1 MKTTDFHIKAKAKTL
16 NESLSRK
23 FGEKLDIDNYS
34 TEQLQRVSDLIETK
48 IGYLKN
54 SKFNET
60 LENEE
65 FYRLTM
71 MQDVVRTALSE
82 RAVSKSQQQAA
93 GAALAAKRGDAPKS
107 KLKGSSKEMMKMSTK
122 ELEKFAGTKHK
133 GLPKKVD
140 EASKPD
146 FLDMDKDGNKK
157 EPMKKALKDKENKKV
172 NELGPKTLGSYVTK
186 VAKLEPHQV
195 KPSRE
200 AGIEKATKL
209 LRKKEREGE
218 KIEEGD
224 APRFPITGNAPKG
237 SAERKRK
244 AVQMALGRK
253 NKDHPDWNPRIN
265 PQTAALRLGRKLQ
278 KSATNESWD
287 DEWVNSN
294 RPNFKGSMAD
304 TEQLVKLFKK
314 KGHTI
319 TDVDDSADPVLVL
332 MSGDTPVGW
341 YDFENE
347 FGYMEKNPNP
357 AKVYETKVKKK
368 HASKKKSMNESY
380 IAIGRYLLEGEEGKA
395 ELIMAVKDMVDKF
408 TGWSED
414 IAQMQAQTAMEMA
427 DAIRDEMGS
436 DSAEQFTAGVQP
448 ALDAAFQAVKSAREA
463 LNNQVGTLTG
473 NAPEPMGPEPEADM
487 GDEELPATSDEEL
500 PPEPEADE
508 TPPEGREKRE
518 SIERRNRLTKLLASR

>member
-1 MKTTDFHIKAKAKTL
+1 MKTTDFYIKPNAKTL

-23 FGEKLDIDNYS
+23 FGEKLDIDGYS
-34 TEQLQRVSDLIETK
+34 TEQLKKAAGLIESK
-48 IGYLKN
+48 INTIKN
-54 SKFNET
+54 GKFNEA
-60 LENEE
+60 LESEE
-65 FYRLTM
+65 FHRLKLM
-71 MQDVVRTALSE
+71 HDVVRTALSE

-157 EPMKKALKDKENKKV
+157 EPMKKALKDKAHKKV

-200 AGIEKATKL
+200 KGIVQATQK
-209 LRKKEREGE
+209 LRKKERE
-218 KIEEGD
+218 
-224 APRFPITGNAPKG
+224 P
-237 SAERKRK
+237 
-244 AVQMALGRK
+244 MA
-253 NKDHPDWNPRIN
+253 
-265 PQTAALRLGRKLQ
+265 
-278 KSATNESWD
+278 
-287 DEWVNSN
+287 
-294 RPNFKGSMAD
+294 
-304 TEQLVKLFKK
+304 
-314 KGHTI
+314 
-319 TDVDDSADPVLVL
+319 
-332 MSGDTPVGW
+332 
-341 YDFENE
+341 
-347 FGYMEKNPNP
+347 
-357 AKVYETKVKKK
+357 
-368 HASKKKSMNESY
+368 ESY

-487 GDEELPATSDEEL
+487 GDEELPATGDEEL

-508 TPPEGREKRE
+508 IPPEGREKRE

>member
-1 MKTTDFHIKAKAKTL
+1 MKTTDFYIKPKAKTL
-16 NESLSRK
+16 NESLNQK
-23 FGEKLDIDNYS
+23 FGEKLDIENYS
-34 TEQLQRVSDLIETK
+34 TEQLQTAVGLIETK
-48 IGYLKN
+48 LNKIKN

-60 LENEE
+60 LDSEE
-65 FYRLTM
+65 FHRLKLM
-71 MQDVVRTALSE
+71 HDVVKTALSE

-107 KLKGSSKEMMKMSTK
+107 KLKPASKEMMKMSTK

-146 FLDMDKDGNKK
+146 YLDFDKDGNKK
-157 EPMKKALKDKENKKV
+157 EPMKKALKDKAHKKV

-209 LRKKEREGE
+209 LRKKEREGI
-218 KIEEGD
+218 K
-224 APRFPITGNAPKG
+224 
-237 SAERKRK
+237 
-244 AVQMALGRK
+244 
-253 NKDHPDWNPRIN
+253 
-265 PQTAALRLGRKLQ
+265 
-278 KSATNESWD
+278 
-287 DEWVNSN
+287 
-294 RPNFKGSMAD
+294 
-304 TEQLVKLFKK
+304 
-314 KGHTI
+314 
-319 TDVDDSADPVLVL
+319 
-332 MSGDTPVGW
+332 
-341 YDFENE
+341 
-347 FGYMEKNPNP
+347 
-357 AKVYETKVKKK
+357 
-368 HASKKKSMNESY
+368 ESY
-380 IAIGRYLLEGEEGKA
+380 IAIGRYLAEGEEGKA

-436 DSAEQFTAGVQP
+436 DAAEQFTAGVQP

-473 NAPEPMGPEPEADM
+473 NAPEPMGAEPEMTA
-487 GDEELPATSDEEL
+487 GDEELP
-500 PPEPEADE
+500 EPEAAE
-508 TPPEGREKRE
+508 EPPEGREKRE
-518 SIERRNRLTKLLASR
+518 SIENRNRLAKLLVSR